1 MKRRFKDLFTPSE
14 QYRIEDWRQRMLEAK
29 TPFGLYLNKW
39 RIERL
44 MKKVENEFRAGLR
57 G

>member
-1 MKRRFKDLFTPSE
+1 MAKKFKDLFTPSE

-29 TPFGLYLNKW
+29 TPFGLYWNKW

-44 MKKVENEFRAGLR
+44 MKKVENEFRQGLR
-57 G
+57 E

>member
-1 MKRRFKDLFTPSE
+1 MAKKFKDLFTPSE

-57 G
+57 S